1 MLSSSET
8 LAAAAGRLA
17 RAPAYVE
24 EHLVA
29 RYFMHLRDGTDEL
42 LDPEG
47 CDYPTLEAL
56 RRATL
61 ITARDLIAG
70 DVRDGRIDLR
80 FRIDTHDETGKLVY
94 SLPFKHALSII
105 PEDGAT
111 ASLLAD

>member
-8 LAAAAGRLA
+8 LAWAAERLA
-17 RAPAYVE
+17 RAPAILE
-24 EHLVA
+24 EQLVA
-29 RYFMHLRDGTDEL
+29 KYFMHLRDSTEEL

-47 CDYPTLEAL
+47 QDFPTLEAM

-61 ITARDLIAG
+61 ATARDLIAG

-80 FRIDTHDETGKLVY
+80 FRIDAHDEAGELVY

-105 PEDGAT
+105 PEDDAP
-111 ASLLAD
+111 ASLTAD